1 MVHFKL
7 NERGGGLQAA
17 IVNYSSQVDLGDM
30 SAKQLSSMWWLLSI
44 LFSQW
49 AKPLK
54 ESGVRRLWQR
64 LFFIS
69 RCHLPS
75 CTGFE
80 EAGTE
85 WVKKKKGRAFSKLVT
100 WKDLWHCSQ
109 HFSLRLPP
117 PPSFSV
123 LSLSLYI
130 YLISPTKPITAMFL
144 QPLQSHS
151 ASYWP
156 FTRLPYNTHNHWI
169 SNPLLELE

>member
-1 MVHFKL
+1 M
-7 NERGGGLQAA
+7 NGGGGLQAA

-117 PPSFSV
+117 PPVF
-123 LSLSLYI
+123 LSSISLTLYI
-130 YLISPTKPITAMFL
+130 FNL
-144 QPLQSHS
+144 SHK
-151 ASYWP
+151 AHYSYVP
-156 FTRLPYNTHNHWI
+156 AAVAVTL
-169 SNPLLELE
+169 S